1 MFRRTLIFEALLVVA
16 SSFPVCGL
24 AKAPEASVPGS
35 PARVAGL
42 APHQRP
48 QGAPEIRE
56 FVRTA
61 DWRKRSLTGIS
72 EPLPASLGFL
82 NQQGAWHTPFVDP
95 GMPGYYDLRG
105 WHRESGG
112 SPKAGR

>member
-1 MFRRTLIFEALLVVA
+1 MFRRFPIVEALLVVA
-16 SSFPVCGL
+16 SYLPVYGL
-24 AKAPEASVPGS
+24 AKAPESAAGGS
-35 PARVAGL
+35 SAHVAGL
-42 APHQRP
+42 VPHQRP
-48 QGAPEIRE
+48 QGAPAIRE

-61 DWRKRSLTGIS
+61 EWRTRALTGIS

-82 NQQGAWHTPFVDP
+82 KQQGAWHTPFIDP

-112 SPKAGR
+112 AEKQGR